1 MFCIFMVK
9 KHSVLLLNNAI
20 FTIEFNGLAQFSLKN
35 RLKPLFFSRLSKD
48 NILYFGEDKQKKVH
62 PAA

>member
-20 FTIEFNGLAQFSLKN
+20 FTIEFNGLAQF
-35 RLKPLFFSRLSKD
+35 FT
-48 NILYFGEDKQKKVH
+48 KKTD
-62 PAA
+62 

>member
-20 FTIEFNGLAQFSLKN
+20 FTIEFNG
-35 RLKPLFFSRLSKD
+35 
-48 NILYFGEDKQKKVH
+48 
-62 PAA
+62 